1 MEKDKER
8 LFNHPVTASILSR
21 NDIMEAAG
29 IMLYA
34 DKNLILWTRL
44 LYSLCILLI
53 PLFFIIFAT

>member
-34 DKNLILWTRL
+34 DKNLISWTRL
-44 LYSLCILLI
+44 LYGLCILLM

>member
-21 NDIMEAAG
+21 NDLMEAVG

-34 DKNLILWTRL
+34 DKNLISWTRL